1 MIDLTGEHR
10 YVGID
15 FANAAHLVDAEQRWA
30 DEYYV
35 VIETTSEHE
44 ARTLANE
51 WELSRRVSASVL
63 P

>member
-15 FANAAHLVDAEQRWA
+15 FANAAHVVDDDERWT
-30 DEYYV
+30 DDYYV
-35 VIETTSEHE
+35 VIEAGTERA

-51 WELSRRVSASVL
+51 WELRRRSR
-63 P
+63 